1 MFWNVFPQYTYDFL
15 SVAVKYIIC
24 NICRRLY
31 LPRKYLN
38 CILYFFKKILT
49 SSDFSTITI
58 PNIYHFKQRA
68 KWKHTQKKLYIF
80 VLDDARSMYIF
91 IQTLDT
97 TLTNIAAFTKR
108 ASKKSQQNT
117 WPCQL
122 KNASTS
128 HPVNLLFDLK
138 QSVSLNFSFRCFII
152 SLILLQ

>member
-1 MFWNVFPQYTYDFL
+1 MANGL
-15 SVAVKYIIC
+15 
-24 NICRRLY
+24 RLLKCY
-31 LPRKYLN
+31 LEH
-38 CILYFFKKILT
+38 FFNDLHPYLT
-49 SSDFSTITI
+49 SSTFADSRLLTDQYLADSISNRSIFCWSTYCWGDFWQN
-58 PNIYHFKQRA
+58 P
-68 KWKHTQKKLYIF
+68 LF
-80 VLDDARSMYIF
+80 VLYDARSIYIF

>member
-1 MFWNVFPQYTYDFL
+1 M
-15 SVAVKYIIC
+15 
-24 NICRRLY
+24 Y

-58 PNIYHFKQRA
+58 PKYLSFQA
-68 KWKHTQKKLYIF
+68 KGKMKTHTKKILYIF

>member
-1 MFWNVFPQYTYDFL
+1 MCFPNTRMAFLVLQSSIKFAIYVDCIYLRNIWIVFCISLKRYLHQSQYQ
-15 SVAVKYIIC
+15 
-24 NICRRLY
+24 
-31 LPRKYLN
+31 
-38 CILYFFKKILT
+38 
-49 SSDFSTITI
+49 
-58 PNIYHFKQRA
+58 NIYHFKQRA

>member
-1 MFWNVFPQYTYDFL
+1 MCFPNTRMAFLVLQSSIAIYVDCIYLGIVFFISL
-15 SVAVKYIIC
+15 K
-24 NICRRLY
+24 RY
-31 LPRKYLN
+31 LHHHH
-38 CILYFFKKILT
+38 T
-49 SSDFSTITI
+49 SYQ
-58 PNIYHFKQRA
+58 NIYHFKQRA
-68 KWKHTQKKLYIF
+68 KWKHTQKKLLYIF

>member
-1 MFWNVFPQYTYDFL
+1 MFFPNARMAFLVFQSSIKAIYLIVDCIYLGNIWIVYCISLKRYLHQQTLVQSQYQ
-15 SVAVKYIIC
+15 
-24 NICRRLY
+24 
-31 LPRKYLN
+31 
-38 CILYFFKKILT
+38 
-49 SSDFSTITI
+49 
-58 PNIYHFKQRA
+58 NIYHFKQRA
-68 KWKHTQKKLYIF
+68 KWKHTKKILYIF

-91 IQTLDT
+91 IHTLDT

-138 QSVSLNFSFRCFII
+138 QSVSLNFSFRSFII
-152 SLILLQ
+152 